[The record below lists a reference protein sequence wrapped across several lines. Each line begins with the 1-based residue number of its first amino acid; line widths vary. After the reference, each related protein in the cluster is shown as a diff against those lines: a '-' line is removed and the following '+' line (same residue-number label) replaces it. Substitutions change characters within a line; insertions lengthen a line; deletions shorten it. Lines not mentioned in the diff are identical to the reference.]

1 MKEIAKIHV
10 VRVEPEAFFQALA
23 DPLRFRIMRLLAV
36 TGQESCLCELVDS
49 LREPK
54 YSVSRHLKI
63 LRRAGLLTAQ
73 RDGRFVYH
81 RLLSA
86 PAHLGILG
94 ELIQAV
100 PDSRGSYRDDL
111 KRFRARMRLR
121 EGGRCRTGVQG
132 ENLRAAG

>member
-1 MKEIAKIHV
+1 MIHV
-10 VRVEPEAFFQALA
+10 VRIEPEVIFQALA
-23 DPLRFRIMRLLAV
+23 DPLRFRMMRLFAV
-36 TGQESCLCELVDS
+36 TGEESCLCELVDS

-63 LRRAGLLTAQ
+63 LRQAGLVAAE
-73 RDGRFVYH
+73 REGRFVYH
-81 RLLSA
+81 RLLST
-86 PAHLGILG
+86 PVYLGILG
-94 ELIQAV
+94 ELIRAV

-121 EGGRCRTGVQG
+121 EAGRCRTGVQS